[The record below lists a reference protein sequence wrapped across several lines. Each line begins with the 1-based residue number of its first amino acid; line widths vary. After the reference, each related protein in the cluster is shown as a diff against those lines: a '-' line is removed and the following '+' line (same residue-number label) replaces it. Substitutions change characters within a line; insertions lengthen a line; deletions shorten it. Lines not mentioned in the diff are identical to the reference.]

1 MGNSVSSLRSSGRP
15 TGAGAQT
22 RPPAPEDPQVRAF
35 ISLYS
40 GALSAVAGFVN
51 SVLLVALLLPVSHVS
66 GSLSHSSMDAA
77 DGSADGLFNLVIVLM
92 SFFFGAVAAGA
103 VLSGTE
109 SETGRRYGLALIV
122 EAALLGVAALA
133 GVAGHVTWA
142 TALAAVGCGLQNAM
156 SSNYRG
162 LVIRTTHMTGT
173 FTDLGVLIGRS
184 SHRDVDMW
192 RCTLLLATVVGFVA
206 GGIAGAT
213 SSGSWGASALLIPAL
228 TCLALGIVYF
238 GFHQYA
244 RVQEHD
250 PELAMPDEPH
260 TYPLREKLA
269 IR

>member
-1 MGNSVSSLRSSGRP
+1 V
-15 TGAGAQT
+15 AE
-22 RPPAPEDPQVRAF
+22 RPPAPKDPQVRAF

-40 GALSAVAGFVN
+40 AALSAVAGFVN
-51 SVLLVALLLPVSHVS
+51 SVLLVALVHPVSHVS
-66 GSLSHSSMDAA
+66 GSLSYSSMNAA
-77 DGSADGLFNLVIVLM
+77 NGRVDGLFNLVVVLA
-92 SFFFGAVAAGA
+92 SFFLGAVAAGA

-133 GVAGHVTWA
+133 GMAGHVTWA
-142 TALAAVGCGLQNAM
+142 PALAAVGCGLQNAM

-192 RCTLLLATVVGFVA
+192 RCTLLLATVVGFVV
-206 GGIAGAT
+206 GGVAGAT
-213 SSGSWGASALLIPAL
+213 SSGPLGAAALLIPAM
-228 TCLALGIVYF
+228 TCLALGIVYY
-238 GFHQYA
+238 GFHQYM
-244 RVQEHD
+244 RGQETGPRPVA
-250 PELAMPDEPH
+250 PEAPS
-260 TYPLREKLA
+260 PLREKLA